1 LSVTTYRR
9 DNVFWLAALQTGVF
23 GIFMGGFGPALPLL
37 REEQGTSAAVAGLHG
52 TAIGLASIVAGIL
65 NSLIVHHLGRR
76 KSVWLGLGIFNIG
89 ALGFVILP
97 NAWQTITAI
106 FLGGI
111 GLSITINNT
120 FMKLSIHFANNAARA
135 TSQANGVNSAFML
148 IGNFTIGMIASTNF
162 NWKLGLLLCIP
173 FTAILFLTLGRKEV
187 DEHIPEE
194 SGHQRGSLPLKYWIS
209 WLGMTFC
216 IASEFAVAFWAAAL
230 LRERTSI
237 EAATATTLVLAF
249 PLGMMLGRWFGTYLF
264 PSLDIDQRLKAVI
277 ALQGIGF
284 IIFWTS
290 EILVTSFLALFMTGF
305 GTSMQFAL
313 STLRLLRFGQGKADL
328 AMGKSSLGA
337 GLAIAISPLLLGY
350 LADQFGIVNA
360 FLFVPVL
367 VISAFVIVLLLPSST
382 ALRER
387 V

>member
-1 LSVTTYRR
+1 
-9 DNVFWLAALQTGVF
+9 
-23 GIFMGGFGPALPLL
+23 
-37 REEQGTSAAVAGLHG
+37 
-52 TAIGLASIVAGIL
+52 
-65 NSLIVHHLGRR
+65 
-76 KSVWLGLGIFNIG
+76 
-89 ALGFVILP
+89 
-97 NAWQTITAI
+97 
-106 FLGGI
+106 
-111 GLSITINNT
+111 
-120 FMKLSIHFANNAARA
+120 
-135 TSQANGVNSAFML
+135 
-148 IGNFTIGMIASTNF
+148 
-162 NWKLGLLLCIP
+162 
-173 FTAILFLTLGRKEV
+173 
-187 DEHIPEE
+187 
-194 SGHQRGSLPLKYWIS
+194 
-209 WLGMTFC
+209 MTFC

-290 EILVTSFLALFMTGF
+290 EILVTSFLALFITGF

-328 AMGKSSLGA
+328 AMGRSSLGA

-350 LADQFGIVNA
+350 LADLFGIVNA

-382 ALRER
+382 ALKER